1 VGKSLVLIT
10 LCMDIAE
17 PTLAVAARG
26 RIGGVVLEEGRVE
39 AALMREIQT
48 SFGPL
53 LGRRREMGF
62 RRK

>member
-1 VGKSLVLIT
+1 MVGKSLVLIT

-39 AALMREIQT
+39 AALMLRR
-48 SFGPL
+48 
-53 LGRRREMGF
+53 GRMNCEDDEF
-62 RRK
+62 WF